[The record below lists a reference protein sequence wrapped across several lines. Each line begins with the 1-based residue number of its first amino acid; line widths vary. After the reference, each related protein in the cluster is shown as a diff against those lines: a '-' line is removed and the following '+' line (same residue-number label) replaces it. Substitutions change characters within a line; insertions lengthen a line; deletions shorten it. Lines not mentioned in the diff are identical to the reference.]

1 MSENNSQAQV
11 QEQSIQLT
19 LTPEETRAE
28 QEQQLNELTEKKEEE
43 AAKVAPQKTIEEMLD
58 DAKLNDAE
66 KKQVN
71 DFSETIDIMQA
82 NAILN
87 YGSAAQKKITDFSDA
102 ALKNV
107 KTRDLGEI
115 GDLLGQLVGELK
127 DADPNQK
134 EEKKGISSDIRDIY
148 AEAKG
153 VGFDVKIMK
162 AIIKLRKMNQADRDE
177 QEFLLETYRKAL
189 NV

>member
-1 MSENNSQAQV
+1 MR
-11 QEQSIQLT
+11 SI
-19 LTPEETRAE
+19 
-28 QEQQLNELTEKKEEE
+28 
-43 AAKVAPQKTIEEMLD
+43 IERIERL
-58 DAKLNDAE
+58 E
-66 KKQVN
+66 
-71 DFSETIDIMQA
+71 
-82 NAILN
+82 
-87 YGSAAQKKITDFSDA
+87 
-102 ALKNV
+102 
-107 KTRDLGEI
+107 
-115 GDLLGQLVGELK
+115 
-127 DADPNQK
+127 